1 MNLLRKM
8 IKINFSFSIIWY
20 HVKQKLMSK
29 LIKMASHYELYVTEL
44 PNAESLYRHL
54 TSNDVSMKESELKKI
69 TSYLKR
75 AEDQKLYSEILQ
87 QFVPQLSM
95 DFDSSQFTGR
105 GYSKTCLNVY
115 RKLIYRDDVLFEKVY
130 FNSSHDLLRVKWFY
144 ENISPLM
151 SSNIK
156 TPQVYNS
163 ISGELITVVYF
174 KFVDLVTLAMNDVSA
189 NVFNH
194 SKELYKLSFNT
205 NVKDKMKDAPEFLK
219 DYKEHF
225 LYKLNIEKASLKAFE
240 LRDESFPLQEIEQ
253 RIANSH
259 HILTHG
265 DIHWGNVYEDNYLI
279 DWDSFGIY
287 PIGLDVAFILYQLHQ
302 CKLIYKDLCD
312 ILERE
317 CRPFILKEEWSDFEL
332 NCLFF
337 YFVFTVVPLAN
348 INMDLSEVQSN
359 ILNRIEQLY
368 YKYIS

>member
-20 HVKQKLMSK
+20 HVKQKLVSK
-29 LIKMASHYELYVTEL
+29 LIKMARHYGLYVAEL
-44 PNAESLYRHL
+44 PNAESIYRHL
-54 TSNDVSMKESELKKI
+54 TSNHVSLREFELKKI
-69 TSYLKR
+69 TSYLREAK
-75 AEDQKLYSEILQ
+75 DQKLYSEILQ
-87 QFVPQLSM
+87 QFIPQLSV

-115 RKLIYRDDVLFEKVY
+115 RKLIYADDVVFEKVY
-130 FNSSHDLLRVKWFY
+130 FNSSHDLLRAKWFY

-156 TPQVYNS
+156 TPQLYSS

-174 KFVDLVTLAMNDVSA
+174 KFVDLVTLAMNDLSP

-194 SKELYKLSFNT
+194 SKELYKLSFNA
-205 NVKDKMKDAPEFLK
+205 NVKNIMKDAPEFLI

-225 LYKLNIEKASLKAFE
+225 LYKLNIEKASLKVFE
-240 LRDESFPLQEIEQ
+240 YRNESYPLQEIEQ

-287 PIGLDVAFILYQLHQ
+287 PIGLDIAYLLYHLHQ
-302 CKLIYKDLCD
+302 CKLTYRELSDM
-312 ILERE
+312 LERE
-317 CRPFILKEEWSDFEL
+317 YRSVILKEEWNDFEL

-337 YFVFTVVPLAN
+337 YFVFTVVPLTN

-368 YKYIS
+368 YKHIS